1 VFNTPTVFF
10 KLCPRTRHGIFP
22 LTGFLSWCPFVSPSR
37 VAALGLAS
45 GIILVLLLFC
55 LYRVFCPKNYGQNGL
70 SHSRRKRGD
79 LPCDDYGYSPPE
91 TEIVPLVLRGHLM
104 VGRTGTVLMGGL
116 NCASFVFFGL
126 FEEKHSG
133 GQGSCAASA

>member
-1 VFNTPTVFF
+1 MS
-10 KLCPRTRHGIFP
+10 
-22 LTGFLSWCPFVSPSR
+22 LSPHR

-55 LYRVFCPKNYGQNGL
+55 LYKVFCPKNYGQNGL
-70 SHSRRKRGD
+70 AHSRRKRGD

-104 VGRTGTVLMGGL
+104 VGRTGAVVVGKAAG
-116 NCASFVFFGL
+116 CRVPHSFIFL
-126 FEEKHSG
+126 FSLK
-133 GQGSCAASA
+133 

>member
-1 VFNTPTVFF
+1 MNLYLTVF
-10 KLCPRTRHGIFP
+10 
-22 LTGFLSWCPFVSPSR
+22 LSLYLFVSPTR

-104 VGRTGTVLMGGL
+104 VGRTGAVL
-116 NCASFVFFGL
+116 ARKAFY
-126 FEEKHSG
+126 
-133 GQGSCAASA
+133 

>member
-1 VFNTPTVFF
+1 MCDTFMVFF
-10 KLCPRTRHGIFP
+10 KVSLWTSNWIFSLTFSLFLCR
-22 LTGFLSWCPFVSPSR
+22 FVSPTR

-55 LYRVFCPKNYGQNGL
+55 LYKVFCPKNYGQNGI

-104 VGRTGTVLMGGL
+104 VGPREDGSGL
-116 NCASFVFFGL
+116 HKKGIL
-126 FEEKHSG
+126 LT
-133 GQGSCAASA
+133 CAAHLLFSWVII

>member
-1 VFNTPTVFF
+1 MFYLTFF
-10 KLCPRTRHGIFP
+10 FLC
-22 LTGFLSWCPFVSPSR
+22 VSPTR

-104 VGRTGTVLMGGL
+104 VGQTGAVLTRKT
-116 NCASFVFFGL
+116 FY
-126 FEEKHSG
+126 
-133 GQGSCAASA
+133 